1 MQEDQAN
8 KPEKNIPLLVVAGPT
23 AVGKTALAVQLA
35 HRLEGE
41 IISAD
46 SMQVY
51 RYLDIGT
58 AKPTAAEREGIP
70 HHLIDI
76 VNPEERFTVYNYQ
89 ELAQETIRDVFAR
102 GKLPILAGGSGLYIK
117 AVIER
122 FAFSR
127 AEADSLVRKELQE
140 EVQNEGLAKLFQWL
154 KKVDP
159 EAAGRIHP
167 NDARR
172 IIRALEYF
180 RVTGEPI
187 SRQWDL
193 TRKTQGPYRVH
204 LAGLY
209 LPRPMLYARIEQ
221 RIDAM
226 LVAGLLDEVRGLLD
240 VVGYSPR
247 LKSLQSLGYRHLVQ
261 YLQGTWTWDEA
272 ISYFKQDTR
281 KYAKRQLTWFRAEPR
296 IQWYE
301 VRPEKPLE
309 PVLDAISMN
318 VEGL

>member
-1 MQEDQAN
+1 MQQDRAQE
-8 KPEKNIPLLVVAGPT
+8 PEKNIPLLVVAGPT
-23 AVGKTALAVQLA
+23 AVGKTALAVRLG
-35 HRLEGE
+35 HRLQGE

-58 AKPTAAEREGIP
+58 AKPTPAEREGIS

-76 VNPEERFTVYNYQ
+76 VDPAERFTVYNYQ

-102 GKLPILAGGSGLYIK
+102 GKLPILAGGTGLYIK
-117 AVIER
+117 AVLEQ
-122 FAFSR
+122 FSFSR
-127 AEADSLVRKELQE
+127 AEADPLLRKELQE
-140 EVQNEGLAKLFQWL
+140 EGQEKGLAHLFQQL
-154 KKVDP
+154 KKIDL
-159 EAAGRIHP
+159 EAAERIHP

-180 RVTGEPI
+180 QVTGEPI

-193 TRKTQGPYRVH
+193 TRKTQSPYRVH
-204 LAGLY
+204 FAGLY
-209 LPRPMLYARIEQ
+209 LPRLMLYARIEQ

-226 LVAGLLDEVRGLLD
+226 LDAGLLDEVRGLLD
-240 VVGYSPR
+240 GGYSPR

-272 ISYFKQDTR
+272 ISSFKQDTR
-281 KYAKRQLTWFRAEPR
+281 KYAKRQLTWFRAESR

-301 VRPEKPLE
+301 VRPDQSLE
-309 PVLDAISMN
+309 PVLHAISTN

>member
-1 MQEDQAN
+1 MQEDRARE
-8 KPEKNIPLLVVAGPT
+8 PEKNIPLLVVAGPT

-35 HRLEGE
+35 HRLQGE

-58 AKPTAAEREGIP
+58 AKPTTAEREGIP

-76 VNPEERFTVYNYQ
+76 VDPAEHFTVYNYQ
-89 ELAQETIRDVFAR
+89 ELAQETIRDVFTR
-102 GKLPILAGGSGLYIK
+102 GKLPILAGGTGLYIK
-117 AVIER
+117 AVLEQ

-127 AEADSLVRKELQE
+127 AEADPLVRKELQE
-140 EVQNEGLAKLFQWL
+140 EGQKKGPAHLFHRL

-180 RVTGEPI
+180 QVTGEPI

-193 TRKTQGPYRVH
+193 TRKTQSPYRVH

-226 LVAGLLDEVRGLLD
+226 LAAGLLDEVRGLLD
-240 VVGYSPR
+240 AGYSPR

-261 YLQGTWTWDEA
+261 YLEGIWTWDET
-272 ISYFKQDTR
+272 ISSFKQDTR
-281 KYAKRQLTWFRAEPR
+281 KYAKRQLTWFRAESR

-301 VRPEKPLE
+301 FRPDKPLKPLLE
-309 PVLDAISMN
+309 AISTE